1 MEREV
6 AMSEGVRVL
15 DQFVEA
21 ASVRRAF
28 GEPTERD
35 GAVVIPVARVFG
47 GAGGGEGGRTVPRE
61 EQGAGG
67 GLGLLVSPTGVF
79 VLKDGKVSWQP
90 AVDVNRIVLGGQIV
104 AVIAL
109 LTVRSVLR
117 RRSRRAALG
126 D

>member
-1 MEREV
+1 MGDGMRL
-6 AMSEGVRVL
+6 L
-15 DQFVEA
+15 DRFAEA

-35 GAVVIPVARVFG
+35 GVVVVPVARVFG
-47 GAGGGEGGRTVPRE
+47 GAGGGEGGPTQE

-67 GLGLLVSPTGVF
+67 GFGLIVSPAGVF
-79 VLKDGKVSWQP
+79 VLRDGKVSWQP
-90 AVDVNRIVLGGQIV
+90 AVDVNRIVLGGQVV

-109 LTVRSVLR
+109 LTVRSILR
-117 RRSRRAALG
+117 RRSRRAARG